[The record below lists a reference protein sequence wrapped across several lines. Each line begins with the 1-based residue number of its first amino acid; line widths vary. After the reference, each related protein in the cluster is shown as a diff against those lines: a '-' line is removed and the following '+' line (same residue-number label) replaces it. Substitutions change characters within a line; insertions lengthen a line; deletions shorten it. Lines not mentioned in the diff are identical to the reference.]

1 MKKPMI
7 QILLSAMLLL
17 GIPAFAAPVLTL
29 DPATP
34 LVGAPGTTV
43 GWGFTLTNTTNYI
56 VVYQVSF
63 LTNPAPNT
71 FADLLGPQFL
81 VLGGANTSVT
91 QAYDPINSLGLGTYS
106 IAPATPTGLITGQL
120 GYSYDEYSS
129 DPNDPNFDPDASFLA
144 SNTLF
149 VNATVNVQNRTPEVP
164 EPSTWALALTGLAA
178 AVALQRRR

>member
-29 DPATP
+29 DPGTP
-34 LVGAPGTTV
+34 LGGAPGTTV

-56 VVYQVSF
+56 VVTQVSF

-71 FADLLGPQFL
+71 FTDLLGPQFL
-81 VLGGANTSVT
+81 VVGGANTSVT
-91 QAYDPINSLGLGTYS
+91 QAYDPINSLGLGS
-106 IAPATPTGLITGQL
+106 FFIAPGTPTGLIPGQL
-120 GYSYDEYSS
+120 GYAYDEYST
-129 DPNDPNFDPDASFLA
+129 DPNDPNFDP
-144 SNTLF
+144 NTSYVTSDIGF